1 MRAHYFL
8 AAAAVVGGL
17 VLSACSN
24 DKKETATESLADK
37 VLSACQE
44 VGGTLSLLQGDEWTC
59 DQVPVASDNEYQQ
72 LTDHFDE
79 FCDAPNIYSSGWLD
93 ADNTVAGWSCWRLKP
108 GAAATLED
116 ACSMLSGTLETA
128 GDIWVC
134 DNIPLVTIDRYS
146 EVEAILAPFCAAPS
160 SLTSGL
166 SSEDPPVAG
175 WSCSPAEPTGSSPS
189 ADSLDGLCAQLG
201 GQLSGAEGQ
210 SWTCDEV
217 PLASD
222 ADVAPVADQL
232 MVFCPAP
239 QEFTYGLRSESPLV
253 VGFSCN

>member
-17 VLSACSN
+17 LLPACSN
-24 DKKETATESLADK
+24 DKKDATTESFADK

-44 VGGTLSLLQGDEWTC
+44 VGGTLSLLQGEEWTC

-79 FCDAPNIYSSGWLD
+79 FCDAPNIYSSGWSD
-93 ADNTVAGWSCWRLKP
+93 AEGTIAGWSCWRLKP
-108 GAAATLED
+108 GDVGSLED
-116 ACSMLSGTLETA
+116 ACSLLSGTLETA
-128 GDIWVC
+128 GDIWTC
-134 DNIPLVTIDRYS
+134 GEIPLVVIDRYS
-146 EVEAILAPFCAAPS
+146 EVEAILAPFCAAPLN
-160 SLTSGL
+160 LTSGL
-166 SSEDPPVAG
+166 SSEDPPIAG
-175 WSCSPAEPTGSSPS
+175 WSCSPAEPNATTPS
-189 ADSLDGLCAQLG
+189 ADSLDALCAQLS

-222 ADVAPVADQL
+222 ADVAPVVDQL

-239 QEFTYGLRSESPLV
+239 QEFTYGLRSETPLV